1 MKDFTVALYYFN
13 PGRCGSVPP
22 PPAPFTVTWTVPPR
36 TVGNDSLVI
45 IHVNYPVAGFN
56 RNDLQLRASDGTV
69 TTLTGNRSTLMK
81 ITENIYYLGLT
92 LSGTLDDDYFVRLR
106 ANRVT
111 VDGELAP
118 SANMDSP
125 LFHITTGTLPP
136 NQKAAS
142 QEYEG
147 CVAKRSC
154 TREDIIRTPIC
165 LILHF
170 LTFQRIRRQKRWY
183 RQELQQIYP
192 MAVLCFTRCRN
203 R

>member
-22 PPAPFTVTWTVPPR
+22 PPPPFTVTWTVPPR

-81 ITENIYYLGLT
+81 ITENIYHLGLT

-142 QEYEG
+142 RNMK
-147 CVAKRSC
+147 VASRND
-154 TREDIIRTPIC
+154 RVPV
-165 LILHF
+165 
-170 LTFQRIRRQKRWY
+170 RIS
-183 RQELQQIYP
+183 
-192 MAVLCFTRCRN
+192 
-203 R
+203 